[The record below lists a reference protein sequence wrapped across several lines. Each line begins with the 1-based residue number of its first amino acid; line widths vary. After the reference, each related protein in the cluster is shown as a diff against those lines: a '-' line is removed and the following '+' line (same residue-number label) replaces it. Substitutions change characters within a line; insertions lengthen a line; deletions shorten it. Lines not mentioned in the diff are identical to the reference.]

1 MALNTL
7 LNEQFQKYNIALLQE
22 PPLSKNSLIKIP
34 HPLHA
39 LAAPTNPRTAI
50 IFNPS
55 LDIWAIPHLSDRDC
69 QVAIWYLNKRPTIL
83 VSAYWEINS
92 PNIPEKLS
100 QAIKYAKRGKYDLLL
115 AIDSNAH
122 HHLWGSPD
130 INTRGLKFE
139 EFISSHNL
147 TLLNDSQA
155 PTFEKGLH
163 KTHIDLTLTSPRLV
177 KLVQTWEVLPDDL
190 LSDHKCLLTKILA
203 KGTKTVPQTVPNYT
217 KVNWQGFH
225 NDLVNETEELMTL
238 EMNSSADLD
247 QITSTLTGIIQSALM
262 ANAPKLKI
270 PLTHKKPIWWTE
282 EVLEARRALRTAH
295 HKWLKHQSPLLHASY
310 IELRSNYQKVLRAA
324 KRTSWKEFTTNCT
337 TLPQTSK
344 LARAILTQKSPPI
357 GLTQNP
363 QGVLAKSGKESLQ
376 NLLSTHFPGS
386 TPPHP
391 NQRYDKPT
399 PPKPNDWITPE
410 MVQSTIN
417 SFQSDKAAG
426 PDNLKVRA
434 LKHFPQQI
442 YTLLAK
448 IYNKSLDFEFMP
460 TVWRESRAIFIP
472 KAGKSDMQDPKS
484 YRPICLSNFLFKTFE
499 KLMLLKLGRDNIY
512 PNKLSHHQHGFKTNR
527 STYTALSTFVNEIEL
542 AKEQRKHTV
551 AVFLDIQGAFDNM
564 DPKGAIDVLESW
576 GAPKSITGVLRH
588 YYSNRLITVNH
599 PHYKLQV
606 QPRKGSGQGNV
617 LSPMLWNCTINEIGT
632 MLSNEN
638 IKGQLFADDIAIL
651 ASHENL
657 NVASA
662 ILQRALN
669 HIRSWALKYDLKVN
683 TTKSQY
689 VIFSTKCPANLR
701 LALRWGNQML
711 QRTPNIKYLGLNF
724 TERLDW
730 QHHLNIVTSK
740 AKQNMRN
747 LVNSLGKTWGP
758 TPTLTRWLYT
768 AIIRP
773 QISYAAHI
781 WASTLKV
788 HKLDQISRHIQRWA
802 LKQIGVFREKT
813 PTAGLEI
820 IAAIPPLHLY
830 LQEIS
835 IKTIARM
842 KYTNVYFQKAR
853 TGHLSKWQGI
863 INHFIPEVNLP
874 NDRCPKVIAPIWQ
887 NTITPPD
894 PDGSDPQSTYIF
906 TDGSGNNNL
915 FGSGFLIQT
924 GKLKAR
930 GIVNNGPMYT
940 VFLSEVRAIYLAVDK
955 FLNNPPPQVHSVHIF
970 SDSTSAIQAIKHP
983 TSNSKLIQLT
993 WQSLS
998 ALDARYKW
1006 SLTWVR
1012 GHAGNKGN
1020 EEADTLAK
1028 AGTRW
1033 GVMGPPPFIPIPFN
1047 YIKKAIKNFTLQ
1059 QWNNYWV
1066 NRPDCRQTKLWFPKP
1081 ELKKSQQILTKNR
1094 LEVGLLIRWLTGHCY
1109 LARHQS
1115 LIYPEI
1121 NPTCNLCQQGE
1132 ETPWHLLT
1140 ECPHPLVQ
1148 NKLPP
1153 DHWEVDPLLNL
1164 INKIKF
1170 LEVPD
1175 YADINY

>member
-1 MALNTL
+1 
-7 LNEQFQKYNIALLQE
+7 
-22 PPLSKNSLIKIP
+22 
-34 HPLHA
+34 
-39 LAAPTNPRTAI
+39 
-50 IFNPS
+50 
-55 LDIWAIPHLSDRDC
+55 
-69 QVAIWYLNKRPTIL
+69 
-83 VSAYWEINS
+83 
-92 PNIPEKLS
+92 
-100 QAIKYAKRGKYDLLL
+100 
-115 AIDSNAH
+115 
-122 HHLWGSPD
+122 
-130 INTRGLKFE
+130 
-139 EFISSHNL
+139 
-147 TLLNDSQA
+147 
-155 PTFEKGLH
+155 
-163 KTHIDLTLTSPRLV
+163 
-177 KLVQTWEVLPDDL
+177 
-190 LSDHKCLLTKILA
+190 
-203 KGTKTVPQTVPNYT
+203 
-217 KVNWQGFH
+217 
-225 NDLVNETEELMTL
+225 
-238 EMNSSADLD
+238 
-247 QITSTLTGIIQSALM
+247 
-262 ANAPKLKI
+262 
-270 PLTHKKPIWWTE
+270 
-282 EVLEARRALRTAH
+282 
-295 HKWLKHQSPLLHASY
+295 
-310 IELRSNYQKVLRAA
+310 
-324 KRTSWKEFTTNCT
+324 
-337 TLPQTSK
+337 
-344 LARAILTQKSPPI
+344 
-357 GLTQNP
+357 
-363 QGVLAKSGKESLQ
+363 
-376 NLLSTHFPGS
+376 
-386 TPPHP
+386 
-391 NQRYDKPT
+391 
-399 PPKPNDWITPE
+399 
-410 MVQSTIN
+410 
-417 SFQSDKAAG
+417 
-426 PDNLKVRA
+426 
-434 LKHFPQQI
+434 
-442 YTLLAK
+442 
-448 IYNKSLDFEFMP
+448 
-460 TVWRESRAIFIP
+460 
-472 KAGKSDMQDPKS
+472 
-484 YRPICLSNFLFKTFE
+484 
-499 KLMLLKLGRDNIY
+499 
-512 PNKLSHHQHGFKTNR
+512 
-527 STYTALSTFVNEIEL
+527 
-542 AKEQRKHTV
+542 
-551 AVFLDIQGAFDNM
+551 
-564 DPKGAIDVLESW
+564 
-576 GAPKSITGVLRH
+576 
-588 YYSNRLITVNH
+588 
-599 PHYKLQV
+599 
-606 QPRKGSGQGNV
+606 
-617 LSPMLWNCTINEIGT
+617 